1 MYSERWRNSLDVI
14 IRSPTLANISL
25 VANGKSSF
33 AQLAITRID
42 KERRF
47 SVNEKKFR
55 ELYHD
60 QDRLRDMSVDSFM
73 AILAV

>member
-1 MYSERWRNSLDVI
+1 MYSERWRKSLDVI

-33 AQLAITRID
+33 AQLAIRRID

-47 SVNEKKFR
+47 SVNEKKLKSDTYR
-55 ELYHD
+55 V
-60 QDRLRDMSVDSFM
+60 R
-73 AILAV
+73 A